1 MGAVAWELQGRGGR
15 EWRHIEERRRV
26 RERDSMMKNK
36 TERHGKGERKGD
48 MRKIKH
54 EERFRKGNEPV

>member
-1 MGAVAWELQGRGGR
+1 MGVAGPRGPR
-15 EWRHIEERRRV
+15 VETRRREEACE

-36 TERHGKGERKGD
+36 TERHGKGERKGE

-54 EERFRKGNEPV
+54 EERFRKGNEAV